1 MKLSQ
6 ILLLLISLIIYS
18 ACSGQ
23 ENKSPKQEFTDWK
36 KNPDAYAK
44 QIIPKKIEYGIYDE
58 LTPIQLK
65 RAVVS
70 KVDARAMVLAICSV
84 RLKNDKESALTCF
97 LIDPLTNKSKQIQLL
112 TVKGCDLDI
121 PVFIFRDINHDG
133 KDEFIFIDSNNSH
146 CEGQYWI
153 SPSIVEIG
161 PGTSKNGLDQY
172 LKLKNNMTLNR
183 KVKDIDQV
191 ALQKALEDAVSAL

>member
-6 ILLLLISLIIYS
+6 IFLLLIGIILSS

-23 ENKSPKQEFTDWK
+23 ENKTPKQAFADWK

-44 QIIPKKIEYGIYDE
+44 QILPKKIEYGIYDE

-84 RLKNDKESALTCF
+84 STKNVQESALTCF
-97 LIDPLTNKSKQIQLL
+97 LIDPLTSKSKQIQLL

-121 PVFIFRDINHDG
+121 PAFIFRDINHDG
-133 KDEFIFIDSNNSH
+133 KDEFIFIDANNSR

-153 SPSIVEIG
+153 SSNIAEIG
-161 PGTSKNGLDQY
+161 PKTSRNGLDLY

-183 KVKDIDQV
+183 KVKDIDRV
-191 ALQKALEDAVSAL
+191 ALQKALDAAVREL